1 MPKKSRE
8 SFIKRQKE
16 LKRMEKAQKKR
27 EKRLAGKEGSPPEAD
42 AADPA
47 IEGAVDGPAPDE
59 APAED

>member
-27 EKRLAGKEGSPPEAD
+27 EKRLAGKEGPAPGDD
-42 AADPA
+42 AADVVPDGA
-47 IEGAVDGPAPDE
+47 AEGTAPDE
-59 APAED
+59 DLAAD